1 MNSNAREAVL
11 KRAAPGWYGQFQPQL
26 VAERGWAKLSPD
38 VVVGLLEGASHNAHH
53 RARLLLGEMQSQS
66 WRILATVHSGGKGDE
81 ARAADTVPRIT
92 LQVGNR
98 KYHLR
103 CKAAPQLH
111 VVAITA

>member
-1 MNSNAREAVL
+1 MNSNAREAIL

-38 VVVGLLEGASHNAHH
+38 VIVGLLEGSAHAAYH
-53 RARLLLGEMQSQS
+53 QARLLLGEMQSQS
-66 WRILATVHSGGKGDE
+66 WRILATVHSGGSGDE
-81 ARAADTVPRIT
+81 ARGTDAMPHIT

-103 CKAAPQLH
+103 CKTAPQLH
-111 VVAITA
+111 IVAITA